1 MCRLLSNGVA
11 KQGRGHHDRFLSRIA
26 ERSIS
31 RIRPHQKRSMYCFF
45 SIETPP
51 CNNSRNQLWLSYRGR
66 WETVLV
72 CSRSIYRSSESA
84 LAQDRSLLVKQPSTY
99 IRSFG
104 TGSDGMAT
112 HGTCTTGNS
121 GPNSRSSHDC
131 GCPAIVRAAR
141 TPLQTLRIVASTVN
155 GDHLSPVAIFSTN
168 LDSILRLV
176 CPSNHLRVRFT
187 PPRRSTFG
195 LRDCCAAELL
205 AVPLPGP
212 LRFFI

>member
-1 MCRLLSNGVA
+1 MELPNRAGDTTTDFYRELQNGVSHA
-11 KQGRGHHDRFLSRIA
+11 YGHI
-26 ERSIS
+26 RSDLCTAFSASKHLLATTAGIS
-31 RIRPHQKRSMYCFF
+31 CGSCTG
-45 SIETPP
+45 S
-51 CNNSRNQLWLSYRGR
+51 L
-66 WETVLV
+66 ETVLV

-187 PPRRSTFG
+187 PPRRSTLG